1 MQHADG
7 EDDPYWNIVNAQ
19 VDVDVRYQI
28 QTLGGGVVDEIGE
41 NLIPRFFTAWGWEY
55 RHGVMPYEEYPQ

>member
-41 NLIPRFFTAWGWEY
+41 NLIP
-55 RHGVMPYEEYPQ
+55 